1 MDWQYVADTLFGVV
15 SFLLLLWFNSL
26 SKDLKTLTEKV
37 ENVEKLVLG
46 DYVKKDE
53 FVRVSN
59 QLLLKMDSIY
69 EKLDKKADK

>member
-26 SKDLKTLTEKV
+26 NKDLKTLTEKV